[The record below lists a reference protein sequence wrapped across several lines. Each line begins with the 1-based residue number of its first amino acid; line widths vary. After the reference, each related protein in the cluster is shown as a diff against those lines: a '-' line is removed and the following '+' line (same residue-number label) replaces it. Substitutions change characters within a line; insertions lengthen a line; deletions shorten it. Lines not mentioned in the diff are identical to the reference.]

1 MAHSMNEVPNDNV
14 LVNENPPVHNK
25 EIEEEV
31 EFENVEEVEN
41 EEEVQDEAIGIPPID
56 PVLAQQIMFIFER
69 VWLVRG

>member
-1 MAHSMNEVPNDNV
+1 MAHSMIAVPNDNV
-14 LVNENPPVHNK
+14 LVHNK

-31 EFENVEEVEN
+31 VFENVEEVEN

-69 VWLVRG
+69 GWLVRG

>member
-1 MAHSMNEVPNDNV
+1 MAHSMIAVPNDNV
-14 LVNENPPVHNK
+14 LVHNK
-25 EIEEEV
+25 DIEEEI

-69 VWLVRG
+69 GWLVEG

>member
-14 LVNENPPVHNK
+14 LVHNK
-25 EIEEEV
+25 DIEEEI

-41 EEEVQDEAIGIPPID
+41 EEEVQDEAIGNPPID

-69 VWLVRG
+69 GWLVRG

>member
-14 LVNENPPVHNK
+14 LVHNK

-31 EFENVEEVEN
+31 VFENVEEVEN
-41 EEEVQDEAIGIPPID
+41 KEEVQDEAIGIPPID

-69 VWLVRG
+69 GWLVRG